1 MDLSRLNSGIFWAT
15 KDKATKIG
23 HGGTDPGVKTEMLAD
38 LTKEVAVILFSNT
51 TLTDKALFK
60 YYFGIYEDLWT
71 YAYALKDQQRR

>member
-1 MDLSRLNSGIFWAT
+1 
-15 KDKATKIG
+15 
-23 HGGTDPGVKTEMLAD
+23 MLAD